1 MSTSPLEILSNAANR
16 CSFTD
21 PADALST
28 ERVTSLRNEIN
39 AIRHYAACRHP
50 ALTEARAALD
60 DLLDLTGHLYALLE
74 AVRAADDS
82 VGHNR
87 AARTFGALSGLT
99 SLLEEFATGEDPLG
113 EVLVGGVPYLLDR
126 MAETSYIRSAEIA
139 FRAALPPHTTRIV
152 DRLWG
157 LAATRAT
164 ANGDSWTLDAS
175 RQMGAPL
182 ARLSAVLS
190 GPALDDRL
198 RFVLHVLLYSVLIQA
213 AGDRLRRAVAR
224 RAA

>member
-1 MSTSPLEILSNAANR
+1 MATSPLDVLADAVAR

-21 PADALST
+21 PADALSP

-39 AIRHYAACRHP
+39 AIRHHVASRHGDL
-50 ALTEARAALD
+50 AGIRAALD

-74 AVRAADDS
+74 AVRAADDC

-99 SLLEEFATGEDPLG
+99 GMLEEFAAGEDPLG

-139 FRAALPPHTTRIV
+139 FRAALPSHTVRIV
-152 DRLWG
+152 DRLWQ
-157 LAATRAT
+157 LSAARAM
-164 ANGDSWTLDAS
+164 AQGGAQSLEGS
-175 RQMGAPL
+175 RHTGAPL
-182 ARLSAVLS
+182 ARLSVALS

-198 RFVLHVLLYSVLIQA
+198 RFVLHVLLYSGLIQA
-213 AGDRLRRAVAR
+213 AADRLRLAVAR
-224 RAA
+224 DAA

>member
-1 MSTSPLEILSNAANR
+1 MPDTPLDVLTGAVDR
-16 CSFTD
+16 CTFAD
-21 PADALST
+21 PADALSP
-28 ERVTSLRNEIN
+28 ERVCSLRNEIN
-39 AIRHYAACRHP
+39 ALRHFAACHP
-50 ALTEARAALD
+50 TTPTEAHAALS
-60 DLLDLTGHLYALLE
+60 DLLELTGHLYALLE

-99 SLLEEFATGEDPLG
+99 GLLEEFATGEDPLG

-139 FRAALPPHTTRIV
+139 FRAALPAHTTRVV
-152 DRLWG
+152 DRLWA
-157 LAATRAT
+157 LAAARIGA
-164 ANGDSWTLDAS
+164 AGDSWTLDAS
-175 RQMGAPL
+175 RRMGAPL
-182 ARLSAVLS
+182 ARLSAALS

-213 AGDRLRRAVAR
+213 SADRLRAALA
-224 RAA
+224 RAAA

>member
-1 MSTSPLEILSNAANR
+1 MAATPLDALSDAVSR
-16 CSFTD
+16 CTFTD
-21 PADALST
+21 PADALSP

-39 AIRHYAACRHP
+39 AVRHYVACRHGD
-50 ALTEARAALD
+50 LVEARDALD
-60 DLLDLTGHLYALLE
+60 DLLELTGHLYALLE

-99 SLLEEFATGEDPLG
+99 GMLEEFATGEDPLA

-139 FRAALPPHTTRIV
+139 FRAALPSHTVRIV
-152 DRLWG
+152 DRLWE
-157 LAATRAT
+157 LSAARAM
-164 ANGDSWTLDAS
+164 AQGGPRCLDGS

-182 ARLSAVLS
+182 ARLSVALS

-198 RFVLHVLLYSVLIQA
+198 RFVLHVLLYSVLVQA
-213 AGDRLRRAVAR
+213 AADRLRRAVAR
-224 RAA
+224 DAA

>member
-1 MSTSPLEILSNAANR
+1 MSTSPLDTLAEAVDR

-21 PADALST
+21 PADALSP
-28 ERVTSLRNEIN
+28 ERVSSLRNEIN
-39 AIRHYAACRHP
+39 AIRHYTTSRHP
-50 ALTEARAALD
+50 ALTDARAALD

-74 AVRAADDS
+74 AVRAADDC

-87 AARTFGALSGLT
+87 AARTFGALSGL
-99 SLLEEFATGEDPLG
+99 SRMLEEFATGEEPLG

-139 FRAALPPHTTRIV
+139 FRAALPSHTTRIV

-157 LAATRAT
+157 LAAARVAG
-164 ANGDSWTLDAS
+164 NGDTWTLDAS
-175 RQMGAPL
+175 RHMGAPL
-182 ARLSAVLS
+182 ARLSAALS

-213 AGDRLRRAVAR
+213 AADRLAAAVAR
-224 RAA
+224 VAA